1 MKYLLDET
9 RKELEIVNRR
19 FEELAHGS
27 LMYHFSELFTQ
38 ENYLGGVLKQHQE
51 YLCALESR
59 ARSMETFLSGY
70 DKVQKSPCKDRQD
83 TVEFW
88 QKVIDSAQ
96 RVIDLEESCQR
107 TVAGWHQ
114 ACHSYSEI

>member
-9 RKELEIVNRR
+9 RKELDIVNRK
-19 FEELAHGS
+19 FEELACGN
-27 LMYHFSELFTQ
+27 LAYHFSELFTQ

-51 YLCALESR
+51 DLCALESR
-59 ARSMETFLSGY
+59 ARTMETFQCGY
-70 DKVQKSPCKDRQD
+70 DKVQNSPYKDRQD

-88 QKVIDSAQ
+88 QNVIDSAQ
-96 RVIDLEESCQR
+96 RVIDLEESCQE